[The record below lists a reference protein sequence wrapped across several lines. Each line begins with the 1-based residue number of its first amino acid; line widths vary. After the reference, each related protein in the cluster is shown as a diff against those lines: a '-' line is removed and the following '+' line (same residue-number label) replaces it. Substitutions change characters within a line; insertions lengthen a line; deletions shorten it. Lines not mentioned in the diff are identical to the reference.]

1 VNYRVTVY
9 RPRRE
14 GVPPL
19 FLGLN
24 ISVGRAK
31 MSKDTKSQSGSAI
44 AMQGITKRFPG
55 GVVANDAVDFELQV
69 GEIHGLLGENGA
81 GKTTL
86 MNILYGLYQP
96 DGGTIRV
103 FGQPAV
109 FGSPADAI
117 RSGIGMVHQH
127 FKLVSDMTVTE
138 NVVLGLKSSKGF
150 LTDTSS
156 ADTRISA
163 LAERHGL
170 QVDPKAQIWQLAV
183 GQRQRVEIL
192 KALYRD
198 ARILILDEP
207 TSVLAPSEVKDF
219 FKSLRGLRESGIS
232 VVLITHK
239 LDEVMDVTDRVTVL
253 RKGRKVATQS
263 TDSVNQ
269 ESLAHMMIDE
279 AIPPVANK
287 MTAPAHDVILQ
298 VTNLRVFDDR
308 GIEALRGIS
317 LEVRKGE
324 ILGIAG
330 VSGNGQRELVE
341 ALVGLRKPASGSIA
355 FAGKDVTGKAPRDVI
370 DLGVAYV
377 PENRTEDASVADFRI
392 DENLILKDFN
402 KAPVCGM
409 LASKIPTFLND
420 REIRSRA
427 ERAITQFGI
436 RATGISAKARSLS
449 GGNLQRL
456 ILARELSG
464 SPMLIVVSQP
474 TRGLDVAATEYVRNL
489 LIQQRNRGAA
499 VLLVDE
505 DLAELIALSDRIAV
519 MYKGETVGLLEPRQF
534 SSEEI
539 GLLMTGT
546 KRMAAAA

>member
-1 VNYRVTVY
+1 
-9 RPRRE
+9 
-14 GVPPL
+14 
-19 FLGLN
+19 
-24 ISVGRAK
+24 
-31 MSKDTKSQSGSAI
+31 MSKDTKNQSGPAI
-44 AMQGITKRFPG
+44 VMQGITKNFPG
-55 GVVANDAVDFELQV
+55 GVIANDAVDFELQV

-138 NVVLGLKSSKGF
+138 NVVLGLRSPKGV

-163 LAERHGL
+163 LAEQHGL

-232 VVLITHK
+232 IVLITHK
-239 LDEVMDVTDRVTVL
+239 LDEVVDVTERVTVL
-253 RKGRKVATQS
+253 RKGRKVATQP
-263 TDSVNQ
+263 TGSVNQ

-287 MTAPAHDVILQ
+287 VTAAAHDVVLQ

-355 FAGKDVTGKAPRDVI
+355 VTGKDVTGRAPRDII

-427 ERAITQFGI
+427 EQAMTQFGI

-474 TRGLDVAATEYVRNL
+474 TRGLDVAATEYVRSL
-489 LIQQRNRGAA
+489 LIQQRNHGAA

-519 MYKGETVGLLEPRQF
+519 MYKGETVGLLEPGQS

-539 GLLMTGT
+539 GLLMTGA

>member
-1 VNYRVTVY
+1 MPTDMRD
-9 RPRRE
+9 R
-14 GVPPL
+14 
-19 FLGLN
+19 
-24 ISVGRAK
+24 
-31 MSKDTKSQSGSAI
+31 SAPAI
-44 AMQGITKRFPG
+44 VMQGITKRFPG
-55 GVVANDAVDFELQV
+55 GVIANDMVDFELQV

-103 FGQPAV
+103 FDQPV
-109 FGSPADAI
+109 TSRSPADAI
-117 RSGIGMVHQH
+117 KHGIGMVHQH
-127 FKLVSDMTVTE
+127 FKLVSDMTVAE
-138 NVVLGLKSSKGF
+138 NVVLGLKSPKGI
-150 LTDTSS
+150 LTDTAS
-156 ADTRISA
+156 AEKRIST
-163 LAERHGL
+163 LAEQHGL

-198 ARILILDEP
+198 AEILILDEP

-232 VVLITHK
+232 IVLITHK

-253 RKGRKVATQS
+253 RKGRKVATQPTS
-263 TDSVNQ
+263 SVNQ
-269 ESLAHMMIDE
+269 EKLAHMMIDE
-279 AIPPVANK
+279 VIPPVADK
-287 MTAPAHDVILQ
+287 AKTAPREVVLQ

-308 GIEALRGIS
+308 GIEALRSVS

-355 FAGKDVTGKAPRDVI
+355 VASTEIAGKTPRSII

-377 PENRTEDASVADFRI
+377 PENRTEDASIADFCI
-392 DENLILKDFN
+392 DENLILKDFDR
-402 KAPVCGM
+402 APICGM
-409 LASKIPTFLND
+409 LASRIPTLLNT
-420 REIRSRA
+420 REIKSRA
-427 ERAITQFGI
+427 ERAISQFEI
-436 RATGISAKARSLS
+436 KATGVSAKARSLS

-456 ILARELSG
+456 VLAREISG
-464 SPMLIVVSQP
+464 SPILIVVSQP
-474 TRGLDVAATEYVRNL
+474 TRGLDIAATEYVRSL

-505 DLAELIALSDRIAV
+505 DLGELITLSDKIAV
-519 MYKGETVGLLEPRQF
+519 MYKGEIVGLLQPGRF
-534 SSEEI
+534 SAEEI
-539 GLLMTGT
+539 GLLMTGA
-546 KRMAAAA
+546 KRLVSAA

>member
-1 VNYRVTVY
+1 
-9 RPRRE
+9 
-14 GVPPL
+14 
-19 FLGLN
+19 
-24 ISVGRAK
+24 
-31 MSKDTKSQSGSAI
+31 MSKDTNNQSGPAI
-44 AMQGITKRFPG
+44 VMQEITKKFPG
-55 GVVANDAVDFELQV
+55 GVIANDAVDFDLQV

-138 NVVLGLKSSKGF
+138 NVVLGLKSPKGF

-163 LAERHGL
+163 LAGQHGL

-198 ARILILDEP
+198 AKILILDEP

-232 VVLITHK
+232 IVLITHK

-253 RKGRKVATQS
+253 RKGRKVATQP

-287 MTAPAHDVILQ
+287 VTVAAHNVVLQ
-298 VTNLRVFDDR
+298 VRNLRVFDDR

-355 FAGKDVTGKAPRDVI
+355 VADKDVTGKAPRDII

-377 PENRTEDASVADFRI
+377 PENRTEDASIADFRI

-402 KAPVCGM
+402 KAPVCSM
-409 LASKIPTFLND
+409 VASKIPTFLND

-427 ERAITQFGI
+427 EQAMTQFGI

-505 DLAELIALSDRIAV
+505 DLAELIALSDRITV
-519 MYKGETVGLLEPRQF
+519 MYKGQTVGLLEPKQF

-539 GLLMTGT
+539 GLLMTGA
-546 KRMAAAA
+546 KRMTAAA